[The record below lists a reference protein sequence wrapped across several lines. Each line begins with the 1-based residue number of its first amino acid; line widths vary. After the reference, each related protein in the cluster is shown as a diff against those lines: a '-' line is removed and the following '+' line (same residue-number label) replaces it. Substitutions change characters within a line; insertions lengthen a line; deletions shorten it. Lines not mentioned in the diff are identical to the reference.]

1 MIIKNFELNKLSNFK
16 YNIHLIYG
24 NNEGIKDDIINKYY
38 LKNFKGEIL
47 KYEEQEIL
55 KDIESH
61 ISSLLTTSLFEN
73 EKLIIISRATNKLTD
88 FISEILEREEIE
100 TKIIIKC
107 LNLEKKS
114 KLRNLFERNNK
125 VICTPVYEDDN
136 RSLNFIIN
144 NFIKENKINLS
155 QEIKNI
161 LIERSKG
168 DRINL
173 NNELIKLKNLS
184 ISKDKLNTEDVLK
197 LSNLA
202 ENYSVFELSDNYL
215 AKNSR
220 KVSNILNENNYS
232 SDDCILIIR
241 TILNKSKRLLKI
253 KNEVEKNINVDQVI
267 SDFKPT
273 IFWKEKDIV
282 KKQIQSWSTKEIKQI
297 IFKINDLEAL
307 IKKNTANSMLFVSN
321 FVSNY

>member
-173 NNELIKLKNLS
+173 KNEFLKLKSLS

-197 LSNLA
+197 LSNLLKTTA
-202 ENYSVFELSDNYL
+202 YLNY
-215 AKNSR
+215 
-220 KVSNILNENNYS
+220 
-232 SDDCILIIR
+232 
-241 TILNKSKRLLKI
+241 
-253 KNEVEKNINVDQVI
+253 
-267 SDFKPT
+267 
-273 IFWKEKDIV
+273 
-282 KKQIQSWSTKEIKQI
+282 QI
-297 IFKINDLEAL
+297 II
-307 IKKNTANSMLFVSN
+307 
-321 FVSNY
+321 